1 MIFRKALLA
10 TTMLMFPLAV
20 EAQTASEP
28 VTGPYIGAAGGFN
41 IKVNPNINNVT
52 SSIPGAGGIPTP
64 NASLS
69 TGIGAAAA
77 GTLGYGLGN
86 GMRIELSGDW
96 MNNSFS
102 RTNGNNRFGLNAS
115 TGAGGHET
123 VWGPMVNLDYDF
135 YDLVPLVVPY
145 VGLGLGYQWAAL
157 NDFTTSGTTPAG
169 TAATISSGDK
179 RGAFA
184 AQGIVGAAY
193 EIPSVPGLALTAEY
207 RIMAL
212 TGTRTYNAG
221 LTVATA
227 GGGSA
232 TRFGSF
238 ELGHELNNTFVFG
251 IRYAFGAPPPP
262 PPPAPV
268 AMPAPAP
275 ARSYLVFFDWD

>member
-28 VTGPYIGAAGGFN
+28 VTGPYVGAAGGFN

-102 RTNGNNRFGLNAS
+102 RTNIHGR
-115 TGAGGHET
+115 
-123 VWGPMVNLDYDF
+123 WGPRDR
-135 YDLVPLVVPY
+135 
-145 VGLGLGYQWAAL
+145 LGSNGQ
-157 NDFTTSGTTPAG
+157 S
-169 TAATISSGDK
+169 
-179 RGAFA
+179 
-184 AQGIVGAAY
+184 
-193 EIPSVPGLALTAEY
+193 
-207 RIMAL
+207 
-212 TGTRTYNAG
+212 
-221 LTVATA
+221 
-227 GGGSA
+227 
-232 TRFGSF
+232 
-238 ELGHELNNTFVFG
+238 
-251 IRYAFGAPPPP
+251 
-262 PPPAPV
+262 
-268 AMPAPAP
+268 
-275 ARSYLVFFDWD
+275 